1 MAASTIATATS
12 TPATFWMTGLPGSG
26 KSTLATALTKQLL
39 ATGLRCCV
47 LDGDVMRQGLCRDLG
62 FSAADRRENI
72 RRVAEVARLLNDAG
86 VFVVSALISPAQE
99 DRTMAKEII
108 GHRDFIEVHVAT
120 PLAVCEA
127 RDPKGLYKRARR
139 GELANLTGVG
149 SVYEIPLA
157 PALAIN
163 TDEVAIEAAVA
174 LMLGVIRM
182 R

>member
-1 MAASTIATATS
+1 MQTQHGMQVGSLAK
-12 TPATFWMTGLPGSG
+12 TFWMTGLPGSG
-26 KSTLATALTKQLL
+26 KSTLATALQAKLTEQ
-39 ATGLRCCV
+39 GVNCCV

-62 FSAADRRENI
+62 FSVADRRENI

-99 DRTMAKEII
+99 DRAMAREII
-108 GHRDFIEVHVAT
+108 GDPAFQEVHVAT
-120 PLAVCEA
+120 PLVVCEA

-149 SVYEIPLA
+149 AAYEIPLA

-163 TDEVAIEAAVA
+163 TDEVAIVDAVA
-174 LMLGVIRM
+174 LMLALIPAR
-182 R
+182 